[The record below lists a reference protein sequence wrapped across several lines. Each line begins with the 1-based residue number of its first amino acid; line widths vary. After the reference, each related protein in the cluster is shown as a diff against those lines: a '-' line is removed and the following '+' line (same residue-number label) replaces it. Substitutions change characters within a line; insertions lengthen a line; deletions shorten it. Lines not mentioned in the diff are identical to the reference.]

1 MVLYVGADLALCVG
15 RWGVC
20 LVAPWVGRASGT
32 GANGGGRFARG
43 VGRVP
48 GWACGRVGAGHGQ
61 GTPEDSPCA
70 LCGASSLALFTQT
83 FFAVCCFRALL

>member
-1 MVLYVGADLALCVG
+1 MWVRISSFV
-15 RWGVC
+15 
-20 LVAPWVGRASGT
+20 WVGGCVYGGCLGRRAGGT

-83 FFAVCCFRALL
+83 FFAVCCIRALL